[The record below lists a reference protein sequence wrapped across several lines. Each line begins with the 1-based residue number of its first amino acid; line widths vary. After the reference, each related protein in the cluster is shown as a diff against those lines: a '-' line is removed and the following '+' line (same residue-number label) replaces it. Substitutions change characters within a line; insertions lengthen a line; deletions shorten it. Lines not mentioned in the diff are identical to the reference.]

1 MNNKLISVHV
11 SEQDKLQIQEQAK
24 AANMSV
30 SEYVLS
36 ILNGATPTNNF
47 NRAQIADC
55 LCAIYNA
62 ITKQNT
68 LQALK
73 ELEKAWQFLK

>member
-1 MNNKLISVHV
+1 MSNKVISVHV
-11 SEQDKLQIQEQAK
+11 SEQDKLQIQTQAK

-36 ILNGATPTNNF
+36 VLKGTTPTSNLDF
-47 NRAQIADC
+47 AQIAGS
-55 LCAIYNA
+55 LCDIRNA

>member
-11 SEQDKLQIQEQAK
+11 SEQDKLQIQAQAK

-36 ILNGATPTNNF
+36 VLKGTTPTGNLD
-47 NRAQIADC
+47 RAQFAGS
-55 LCAIYNA
+55 LCDIRNA
-62 ITKQNT
+62 ITKQNI

-73 ELEKAWQFLK
+73 EIEKAWQSLQ

>member
-11 SEQDKLQIQEQAK
+11 SEQDKLQIQAQAK

-36 ILNGATPTNNF
+36 VLKGTTPTSNLDC
-47 NRAQIADC
+47 AQIAGS
-55 LCAIYNA
+55 LCDIRNA

-73 ELEKAWQFLK
+73 ELEKTWQFLK

>member
-11 SEQDKLQIQEQAK
+11 SEQDKLQIQARAK

-30 SEYVLS
+30 SEYILS
-36 ILNGATPTNNF
+36 ILKGVTPTNNF

-62 ITKQNT
+62 VTSHNLPQV
-68 LQALK
+68 LK
-73 ELEKAWQFLK
+73 EVEKAWQFLQ

>member
-11 SEQDKLQIQEQAK
+11 SEQDKLQIQAQAK

-36 ILNGATPTNNF
+36 VLKGTTPTSNLD
-47 NRAQIADC
+47 RAHIAGS
-55 LCAIYNA
+55 LCDIRNA
-62 ITKQNT
+62 ITNQK
-68 LQALK
+68 LPQALK
-73 ELEKAWQFLK
+73 EVEKAWQFLL

>member
-11 SEQDKLQIQEQAK
+11 SEQDKLQIQARAK

-36 ILNGATPTNNF
+36 ILNSNSCSREIP
-47 NRAQIADC
+47 RSQS
-55 LCAIYNA
+55 L
-62 ITKQNT
+62 
-68 LQALK
+68 L
-73 ELEKAWQFLK
+73 